1 MKKIKL
7 YCSTAFLKVSGNG
20 NGGEGYHHFPGR
32 LHKRRD
38 KKIGIS
44 FPFLLFKSFY
54 SINNRYYINIVNLIN
69 SYRKFYS
76 DCELFSNILL
86 VIY

>member
-32 LHKRRD
+32 LHKTRD

-44 FPFLLFKSFY
+44 FLFLYLNHFIL
-54 SINNRYYINIVNLIN
+54 SIINII
-69 SYRKFYS
+69 
-76 DCELFSNILL
+76 
-86 VIY
+86 